1 MRADQTPR
9 RRAIDALESLF
20 ADAWKP
26 KQALDS
32 IDRNLE
38 ERDRAFLM
46 ELVYGVVRHRDC
58 LDWMLSGFLSRPGG
72 LASTTINNLRTAVYQ
87 IEFMR
92 VPEWAAVDEAVSIEK
107 AMRGRHGLVNAVLRN
122 FLRNRPALPDP
133 RIDASGK
140 ALAVVTSHPLWLV
153 QRWIRRFGLDE
164 AIGLCTANNTIP
176 QTAIRIGDRARRDEA
191 LRMLAEKNIVA
202 HASSI
207 VPAGIAV
214 AGTVRF
220 RDLADALAMPYVVQD
235 EAAQLVGYLVN
246 PSPGQRVLD
255 ACAAPGGKATHLA
268 ELMGDSGEVIA
279 MDLDDARLQMLRET
293 LVRLGLKSVT
303 ARVANALTCRD
314 DRQFDHVLVDAP
326 CSALGTIRRNPDIR
340 YRITAADLDRLQVT
354 QQRMLANLARLVR
367 PGGTLVY
374 AVCSTEPEEGEMVI
388 RRFLQE
394 QPDFSIIEGDFPFF
408 EPFACRDEGGF
419 VGYRTFPHR
428 HGMDGFFAVRMKCRP

>member
-1 MRADQTPR
+1 MTLQETPR
-9 RRAIDALESLF
+9 RRVIDALEALF
-20 ADAWKP
+20 ADARKP

-46 ELVYGVVRHRDC
+46 ELVYGVLRYRDY
-58 LDWMLSGFLSRPGG
+58 LDWMLAGFLSRPGG
-72 LASTTINNLRTAVYQ
+72 LASTTLNNLRAAVYQ

-122 FLRNRPALPDP
+122 FLRNRPTPPDP
-133 RIDASGK
+133 REDASGK
-140 ALAVVTSHPLWLV
+140 ALAVVTSHPFWLV
-153 QRWIRRFGLDE
+153 QRWVRRFGLNESID
-164 AIGLCTANNTIP
+164 LCVANNAIP
-176 QTAIRIGDRARRDEA
+176 QTTIRIGDSARRDEA
-191 LRMLAEKNIVA
+191 LRMLAERNIA
-202 HASSI
+202 AYASSV
-207 VPAGIAV
+207 VPAGIAFD
-214 AGTVRF
+214 GTVRF

-268 ELMGDSGEVIA
+268 ELMGDSGEVVA
-279 MDLDDARLQMLRET
+279 MDLDDLRLQMLRET

-314 DRQFDHVLVDAP
+314 DQRFDHVLVDAP

-340 YRITAADLDRLQVT
+340 YRITAADLGRLQVT
-354 QQRMLANLARLVR
+354 QQRMLANLAQLVR

-374 AVCSTEPEEGEMVI
+374 SVCSTEPEEGEAVV

-394 QPDFSIIEGDFPFF
+394 QPNFSIIEGDFPFL